1 MKKFNVFYFM
11 GGEEK
16 QITIEG
22 MNLFDLHLRLEDI
35 LHQKE
40 LESVY
45 KVEEVFMH
53 DDEKYE
59 DEFVDDEVLNSFV
72 GAPN

>member
-1 MKKFNVFYFM
+1 MKSYNVFYFM
-11 GGEEK
+11 GGEEA

-22 MNLFDLHLRLEDI
+22 MNLFDLHLVLEKI
-35 LHQKE
+35 LYQKE

-45 KVEEVFMH
+45 KVEEVYTH
-53 DDEKYE
+53 DDEKYAN
-59 DEFVDDEVLNSFV
+59 DVVDDEILNGFV

>member
-1 MKKFNVFYFM
+1 MKSYNVFYFM
-11 GGEEK
+11 GGKEE
-16 QITIEG
+16 QITIKG
-22 MNLFDLHLRLEDI
+22 MNLFNLHLTLEKI
-35 LHQKE
+35 LYQKE

-59 DEFVDDEVLNSFV
+59 NEFVEDEVLNSFV

>member
-1 MKKFNVFYFM
+1 MKSYNVFYFM
-11 GGEEK
+11 GSEEA
-16 QITIEG
+16 TVNIEG
-22 MNLFDLHLRLEDI
+22 LNMFDLQSTLEKI

-40 LESVY
+40 IESVY
-45 KVEEVFMH
+45 KVEEVFIH

-59 DEFVDDEVLNSFV
+59 NEFVNDEVLNSFV

>member
-1 MKKFNVFYFM
+1 MKSYNVFYFM
-11 GGEEK
+11 AGEEA
-16 QITIEG
+16 TVNIEG
-22 MNLFDLHLRLEDI
+22 VNMFDLQSTLEKI

-45 KVEEVFMH
+45 RIEEVYTH
-53 DDEKYE
+53 DDEKYAN
-59 DEFVDDEVLNSFV
+59 DVVDDEILNGFV

>member
-11 GGEEK
+11 GGEEE

-22 MNLFDLHLRLEDI
+22 MNLFDLHLILEGV

-40 LESVY
+40 IESVY
-45 KVEEVFMH
+45 KVEEVFIH

-59 DEFVDDEVLNSFV
+59 DEFVDDKVLNSFV

>member
-11 GGEEK
+11 GGEEE

-22 MNLFDLHLRLEDI
+22 MNLFDLHLILEGV

-40 LESVY
+40 IESVY

-59 DEFVDDEVLNSFV
+59 NEFVDDEVLNSFV

>member
-1 MKKFNVFYFM
+1 MKSYNVFYFM

-40 LESVY
+40 IESVY

>member
-1 MKKFNVFYFM
+1 MKSYNVFYFM
-11 GGEEK
+11 GGEEA

-35 LHQKE
+35 LYQKE

-45 KVEEVFMH
+45 KVEEVYTH
-53 DDEKYE
+53 DDEKYADVILE
-59 DEFVDDEVLNSFV
+59 DETLNKFV